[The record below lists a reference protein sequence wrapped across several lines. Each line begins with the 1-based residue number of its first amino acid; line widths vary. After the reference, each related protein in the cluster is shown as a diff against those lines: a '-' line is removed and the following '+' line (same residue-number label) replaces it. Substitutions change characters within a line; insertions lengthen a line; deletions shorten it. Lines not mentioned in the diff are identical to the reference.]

1 MTATLASN
9 RLVSLDAFRGFT
21 IASMLLVNNPG
32 DWGALY
38 PQLAHAEWHGWT
50 FTDWI
55 FPFFL
60 FISGVSMVLAMHA
73 KHGDAKRSDGVNRAL
88 LLTLWRRA
96 ATIFAIGFAL
106 SLTPAFDF
114 STVRIPGVLQ
124 RIALCTALA
133 APLVVYC
140 NWRTQLW
147 AILALFVV
155 YSWVMLV
162 VPVPDANGV
171 IGTGVLEPGRDVGAH
186 IDRLLMGGHLWA
198 KVKTWDPEGLWST
211 LPAIG
216 SLLFGALTGHWLL
229 AKIDAAE
236 KTIWL
241 LLAGLAAL
249 WLGAI
254 LGSVLMPI
262 NKSLWTPSYAVFMTG
277 WAWLVFG
284 AFYWL
289 MDATHRVGVRAWAHN
304 WFKPFTIY
312 GMNALFLFALA
323 SLVAKMLGFIQ
334 VSGVGGVEVSLKAAL
349 YLPLKSLGLSAVN
362 SSLLFACLFNFC
374 FFLIAW
380 AMWKKRW
387 FVKV

>member
-1 MTATLASN
+1 MSTSDN
-9 RLVSLDAFRGFT
+9 KRLVSLDAFRGFT

-73 KHGDAKRSDGVNRAL
+73 KHGDVQRSSATNQAL

-96 ATIFAIGFAL
+96 ATIFAIGFVL
-106 SLTPAFDF
+106 SLIPAFDF
-114 STVRIPGVLQ
+114 STVRILGVLQ
-124 RIALCTALA
+124 RIAICTALA
-133 APLVVYC
+133 APLVVLC
-140 NWRTQLW
+140 QWRAQLG
-147 AILALFVV
+147 AIVALFAI
-155 YSWVMLV
+155 YSAAMLWVA
-162 VPVPDANGV
+162 VPDVTGV
-171 IGTGVLEPGRDVGAH
+171 VAAGVLEPGRDFGAH
-186 IDRLLMGGHLWA
+186 LDRMLMSGHLWA

-229 AKIDAAE
+229 AKVDAAE
-236 KTIWL
+236 KTVWL

-249 WLGAI
+249 WLGAV

-289 MDATHRVGVRAWAHN
+289 MDACQRASVRTASQKWL
-304 WFKPFTIY
+304 KPMTIY

-323 SLVAKMLGFIQ
+323 SLVAKMLNFIK
-334 VSGVGGVEVSLKAAL
+334 VDGGGGAVVTLKMAL
-349 YLPLKSLGLSAVN
+349 FVPMKSLGLSPVDT
-362 SSLLFACLFNFC
+362 SLLFACLFNLC
-374 FFLIAW
+374 FFFIAW